1 MERCPLPATTS
12 ARDDWWWIF
21 DPRLSLRA
29 RASLITGVGTLA
41 FTLLA
46 TALAGTLV
54 RRSLEAQL
62 GTHFEAL
69 AFQLADKLDRVIHAR
84 HHDLQLMASIAPMRH
99 GDTTAAE
106 RQKLLETVQDS
117 ARDFAWIGFADPRGT
132 VRAATGGL
140 FANTAVGTRPWFLV
154 ARERNH
160 TAGPAELPALTRE
173 LHPEGGTRA
182 LRYIDLAVP
191 VQAADGA
198 LLGALGAHVSWE
210 WSREVQL
217 SVVPE
222 SARRERIGVTVY
234 SAAGEVLLDSGGSG
248 WSQPPEP
255 PVISD
260 PRKFRG
266 TLLQSADGGTSY
278 LTGFARSRG
287 YREYRGLGWLIV
299 VRQPADLALAPAREL
314 QRTLFG
320 WGALLTIVLV
330 AVSWIA
336 AARLSRRLRSV
347 RLAADRIRGGD
358 VLTVLPR
365 PSGEGELARMCGS
378 LNDLV
383 EDLRKKSPARG
394 SHDR

>member
-1 MERCPLPATTS
+1 MNVKS
-12 ARDDWWWIF
+12 
-21 DPRLSLRA
+21 LSHYTVA
-29 RASLITGVGTLA
+29 N
-41 FTLLA
+41 A
-46 TALAGTLV
+46 TATSLNVTNGISSASTTVTGT
-54 RRSLEAQL
+54 S
-62 GTHFEAL
+62 T
-69 AFQLADKLDRVIHAR
+69 
-84 HHDLQLMASIAPMRH
+84 
-99 GDTTAAE
+99 
-106 RQKLLETVQDS
+106 
-117 ARDFAWIGFADPRGT
+117 
-132 VRAATGGL
+132 TGGL

-266 TLLQSADGGTSY
+266 TLLQSADGGTSNSG
-278 LTGFARSRG
+278 TRSTTSAT
-287 YREYRGLGWLIV
+287 
-299 VRQPADLALAPAREL
+299 Q
-314 QRTLFG
+314 
-320 WGALLTIVLV
+320 
-330 AVSWIA
+330 
-336 AARLSRRLRSV
+336 SRR
-347 RLAADRIRGGD
+347 IW
-358 VLTVLPR
+358 
-365 PSGEGELARMCGS
+365 
-378 LNDLV
+378 
-383 EDLRKKSPARG
+383 
-394 SHDR
+394 